1 MHRKGKKIIISV
13 IVPTHNRADIVVMCL
28 KSLRSQSLPA
38 DLFEVIVSDDGSD
51 NDIQPRIQ
59 NFLDDSS
66 FNCVYL
72 RQEKAGANP
81 ARNNAIKHSRGEIL
95 LLINDDILA
104 SAKMLE
110 EHFNTHK
117 KYPAESDAVLGK
129 VTIHPSIKDS
139 FFTALHLD
147 ASFDLWE
154 GRKIL
159 DWKAFYTCNISVKKS
174 FLDKYGYFDTGLNW
188 HEDLELSERLS
199 HHNLRVIYN
208 PDALGYHYHNLDET
222 QFLNIAEK
230 EGKALAIWHK
240 KSPHLK
246 KTLASI
252 GFYPGLPFYNRIKY
266 IFADII
272 MNKYSISL
280 FIPLARSLQGKHP
293 HQATALYRKI
303 FQSIKRE
310 SIRDELQKKNC
321 K

>member
-1 MHRKGKKIIISV
+1 MHQKGKKIIISV
-13 IVPTHNRADIVVMCL
+13 IVPTHNRADILVMCL
-28 KSLRSQSLPA
+28 KSLKTQSLPP
-38 DLFEVIVSDDGSD
+38 DLFEVIVSDDGSND
-51 NDIQPRIQ
+51 NIQAHIQ
-59 NFLDDSS
+59 GFLDDTS

-117 KYPAESDAVLGK
+117 KYPGESDSVLGK
-129 VTIHPSIKDS
+129 VTIYPSIDNS
-139 FFTALHLD
+139 FFTTLHLD
-147 ASFDLWE
+147 ASFDLWKGME
-154 GRKIL
+154 FL

-208 PDALGYHYHNLDET
+208 PAALGYHNHNLDEG
-222 QFLNIAEK
+222 QFLNIAKK
-230 EGKALAIWHK
+230 EGKALAIWYK

-246 KTLASI
+246 ETLASI
-252 GFYPGLPFYNRIKY
+252 GFYPGLPFYKRIKY

-272 MNKYSISL
+272 MNSYSIPVFL
-280 FIPLARSLQGKHP
+280 PLARSLQTKHP
-293 HQATALYRKI
+293 RQALALYRKI
-303 FQSIKRE
+303 FQSIKRK
-310 SIRDELQKKNC
+310 SIRDELQKES
-321 K
+321 

>member
-1 MHRKGKKIIISV
+1 MRQNNSKIIISV
-13 IVPTHNRADIVVMCL
+13 IVPTHNRVDILVMCL
-28 KSLRSQSLPA
+28 KSLKAQSLPA

-51 NDIQPRIQ
+51 DNIKPHIQG
-59 NFLDDSS
+59 FLEDTS

-81 ARNNAIKHSRGEIL
+81 ARNNAIKHSHGEIL
-95 LLINDDILA
+95 LLINDDILP

-110 EHFNTHK
+110 EHFKTHK
-117 KYPAESDAVLGK
+117 KYPGEADSVLGK
-129 VTIHPSIKDS
+129 VTIHSSIKDS

-199 HHNLRVIYN
+199 HHGLRVIYN
-208 PDALGYHYHNLDET
+208 PDALGHHYHNLDEE
-222 QFLNIAEK
+222 QFLNIAKK
-230 EGKALAIWHK
+230 EGKALSIWYK
-240 KSPHLK
+240 KSPHLRE
-246 KTLASI
+246 TLASI
-252 GFYPGLPFYNRIKY
+252 GFYPGLPFYKRIKY
-266 IFADII
+266 TFADVII
-272 MNKYSISL
+272 NSYTIPVFLPFARFLQQKY
-280 FIPLARSLQGKHP
+280 P

-303 FQSIKRE
+303 FQSIKRK
-310 SIRDELQKKNC
+310 SIRDELQKKN
-321 K
+321 

>member
-1 MHRKGKKIIISV
+1 
-13 IVPTHNRADIVVMCL
+13 MCL
-28 KSLRSQSLPA
+28 KYLKKQSLPE

-51 NDIQPRIQ
+51 DNIQTHIQ
-59 NFLDDSS
+59 DFLDDTS
-66 FNCVYL
+66 FNCIYL

-95 LLINDDILA
+95 LLINDDILP
-104 SAKMLE
+104 SEKMLE
-110 EHFNTHK
+110 EHFKTHK
-117 KYPAESDAVLGK
+117 KYTEESDAVLGK

-208 PDALGYHYHNLDET
+208 PAALGYHYHNLDET
-222 QFLNIAEK
+222 QFLNIAKK
-230 EGKALAIWHK
+230 EGKALSIWYK
-240 KSPHLK
+240 KSPHLIE
-246 KTLASI
+246 TLASI
-252 GFYPGLPFYNRIKY
+252 GFYPGLPFYRRIKY

-272 MNKYSISL
+272 MNSCSIPVFL
-280 FIPLARSLQGKHP
+280 PVARSLQGKHP

-303 FQSIKRE
+303 FQSIKRK
-310 SIRDELQKKNC
+310 SILDELQKKS
-321 K
+321 